1 MKKWFVWA
9 VGFIAV
15 LTVAVAAINIFVTLS
30 VNNLIG
36 KKPKNAD
43 CIIVFG
49 CGLKADGTPSDML
62 RDRLVTGIDA
72 YNKGLADKIIMS
84 GDHGR
89 KDYDE
94 VNVMKSFAV
103 EHGVKSEDVF
113 MDHAGFSTYE
123 SLYRAKEI
131 FEAETVVCVT
141 QKYHLY
147 RALYIAKS
155 LDIRAVGISA
165 DIHEYKGQYA
175 RETREILA
183 RTKDFFKSAFKP
195 KPKFLG
201 ETVPVS
207 GNGDVT
213 NDK

>member
-1 MKKWFVWA
+1 MKKRFVWT
-9 VGFIAV
+9 VVFIAV
-15 LTVAVAAINIFVTLS
+15 LTVAVAAINIFMTLS

-183 RTKDFFKSAFKP
+183 RTKDFLSLYLNRNRNFWAKP
-195 KPKFLG
+195 FP
-201 ETVPVS
+201 
-207 GNGDVT
+207 
-213 NDK
+213 